1 MKILDNHLCKTSDDR
16 CCCCR
21 HFKLFFELKDSSS
34 SESSIT
40 VCIPIAFVAHDL
52 SCFSCAAFKQLSSTF
67 CCLASKMCLLLGL
80 LLIRSVFWKVT
91 GNSHT
96 NPTDTSLYTSQRK
109 MQVKECTRKDKLHQK
124 YGVAWPITLRTLLIM
139 DLHQPFEH
147 LAGSFWVP
155 KAATRAVW
163 MQSGMHL
170 QTNNKMSARHTYII
184 HLTCTVWTQQIRAF
198 SHENT
203 NPRSIQEHC
212 EHTHWRRA
220 CNPSL
225 H

>member
-1 MKILDNHLCKTSDDR
+1 MIAICA
-16 CCCCR
+16 
-21 HFKLFFELKDSSS
+21 
-34 SESSIT
+34 SIPI
-40 VCIPIAFVAHDL
+40 CIPIAHVAHDL
-52 SCFSCAAFKQLSSTF
+52 SCLSCAAFKRLSSAF
-67 CCLASKMCLLLGL
+67 SCLASKMCLLLGL
-80 LLIRSVFWKVT
+80 LLIFSVLWKVT
-91 GNSHT
+91 GNNHT
-96 NPTDTSLYTSQRK
+96 KPTNTSPWTSQRK
-109 MQVKECTRKDKLHQK
+109 MQVKECTCKDKWHQK
-124 YGVAWPITLRTLLIM
+124 YGVASPITLQTRLIM

-147 LAGSFWVP
+147 LAGSFCVL
-155 KAATRAVW
+155 KAASNAEW
-163 MQSGMHL
+163 MQCGMHL

-225 H
+225 Y